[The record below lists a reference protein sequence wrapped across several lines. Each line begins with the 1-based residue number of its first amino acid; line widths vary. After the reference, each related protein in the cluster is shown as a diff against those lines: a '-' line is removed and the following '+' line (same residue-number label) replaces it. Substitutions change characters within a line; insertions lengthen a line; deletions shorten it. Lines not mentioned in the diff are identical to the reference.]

1 MHRFVSAK
9 GSFILWT
16 LPVTSFHICLICKYK
31 TTGFL
36 HMEEVTLAT
45 QKYHYIINFQKNRR
59 ILTYCKYFL
68 QLVNPGRN
76 TSSNLLP
83 SQLSLLKGKQSCC
96 IDIHMYMTT
105 RNIACFPQKKQYIFY
120 FCIISPGPDGNK
132 PQ

>member
-1 MHRFVSAK
+1 MDPACHF
-9 GSFILWT
+9 
-16 LPVTSFHICLICKYK
+16 LPHLFDMQIQNNWIPSYGRSHTCN
-31 TTGFL
+31 
-36 HMEEVTLAT
+36 T

-96 IDIHMYMTT
+96 IDIHMYMIT
-105 RNIACFPQKKQYIFY
+105 RNIACFPQNKYIFY
-120 FCIISPGPDGNK
+120 FCIISPGPYGNK